1 MLKLLLRTLGLS
13 FYQRH
18 AGLFLV
24 IFYLLFGAVEGSQL
38 ISYHTALLVAICSSP
53 LVLLLLF
60 VIWILYAIKCAFFV
74 KQQLNLE
81 NHSFVKNV
89 TCLAKKKQL
98 WLWAKVYVFLLLP
111 IFCYAVLL
119 LLISLKHGY
128 YLTFG
133 LILLQLFAMVFLLS
147 VYTFR
152 ISNYTFNVP
161 KQWVNLPQFAIK
173 RPFWTWPLFH
183 LLNEQRVML
192 LLCKVVSVI
201 FLKAILLMFADVGD
215 DVRVYLT
222 AAMTV
227 VLSHSVLL
235 LNLVKFDA
243 GYLSFAKGLPISSSK
258 KLLQWFGVLIILLLP
273 EMAILFE
280 LTNFDLLQS
289 FYILLY
295 FIGSMFCLLALV
307 YWLKADMDRYLK
319 YLLFFFFV
327 SMLAILAAQYLLFSL
342 LLLSLSVSSFLW
354 QYKRIDL
361 RELA

>member
-1 MLKLLLRTLGLS
+1 MLKLLFKTIGLS

-53 LVLLLLF
+53 LVLLILF
-60 VIWILYAIKCAFFV
+60 AIWMLYAIKCVFFV
-74 KQQLNLE
+74 KQQLGLE
-81 NHSFVKNV
+81 NHSFVKNI
-89 TCLAKKKQL
+89 TCLTKKKQL
-98 WLWAKVYVFLLLP
+98 WLWAKVYTFLLLP
-111 IFCYAVLL
+111 IHCYALL
-119 LLISLKHGY
+119 MLLISLKHGY

-133 LILLQLFAMVFLLS
+133 AVLLQLFVMAFLLS
-147 VYTFR
+147 VYTFQ
-152 ISNYTFNVP
+152 ISNYTFNVSR
-161 KQWVNLPQFAIK
+161 QWMRLPQFAIK

-183 LLNEQRVML
+183 LLNEQRIML

-215 DVRVYLT
+215 DIRVYLT
-222 AAMTV
+222 AATAV

-243 GYLSFAKGLPISSSK
+243 GYLSFAKGLPIGSFK
-258 KLLQWFGVLIILLLP
+258 KLIQWFGVLMILLLP
-273 EMAILFE
+273 EMAILVQ
-280 LTNFDLLQS
+280 LTDFDVLQLL
-289 FYILLY
+289 YIILY
-295 FIGSMFCLLALV
+295 FISSMFCLLALV
-307 YWLKADMDRYLK
+307 YRLKADMDRYLK

-342 LLLSLSVSSFLW
+342 VLLGLSISSFLW

-361 RELA
+361 REIA

>member
-1 MLKLLLRTLGLS
+1 MLKLLFRTIGLN

-38 ISYHTALLVAICSSP
+38 ISYHTALLLAICSSP

-60 VIWILYAIKCAFFV
+60 AIWILYAMKCVFFV
-74 KQQLNLE
+74 KQQLDLE
-81 NHSFVKNV
+81 SYSFAKNI
-89 TCLAKKKQL
+89 TCLTKKQQL
-98 WLWAKVYVFLLLP
+98 LLWAKVYIFLLLP
-111 IFCYAVLL
+111 ICCYAVLM
-119 LLISLKHGY
+119 LLISLKHSY

-133 LILLQLFAMVFLLS
+133 AVLLQLFAMVFLLS
-147 VYTFR
+147 FSTFR

-161 KQWVNLPQFAIK
+161 KQWIKRPQFVIK
-173 RPFWTWPLFH
+173 RPFWTWALFH
-183 LLNEQRVML
+183 LLNEQRIML

-215 DVRVYLT
+215 DIRVYLT
-222 AAMTV
+222 AAMAV

-243 GYLSFAKGLPISSSK
+243 GYLSFAKGLPISSFK
-258 KLLQWFGVLIILLLP
+258 KLVQWFGVLIILLLP
-273 EMAILFE
+273 EMVLLFQ
-280 LTNFDLLQS
+280 LTDFNLLQLC
-289 FYILLY
+289 YILLY
-295 FIGSMFCLLALV
+295 FISSMFCLLALV
-307 YWLKADMDRYLK
+307 YWLRADMDRYLK

-327 SMLAILAAQYLLFSL
+327 NMLAILAAQYLLFSL
-342 LLLSLSVSSFLW
+342 LLLSVSVLSFLW
-354 QYKRIDL
+354 QYQRIDL